1 MYHIKADKRSRTS
14 AGLICQAVLELLAEN
29 PGRQISISDI
39 QRCSTVSRSTFYR
52 CFDSVE
58 DVLALLCDR
67 GFHAALKD
75 RQWEGSIP
83 ERVFHYWYNN
93 STVLEALVYS
103 GRTDILVGSLRRC
116 IPTMPLGNRAKIDY
130 LTAMICYSMA
140 GILVTWVE
148 RGKKESEQEL
158 LAAVKSSFSTLNA
171 LIFKN

>member
-1 MYHIKADKRSRTS
+1 MYHIKEDKRSRAS
-14 AGLICQAVLELLAEN
+14 AELISQAVLRLLAEE
-29 PGRQISISDI
+29 PGKQPSISEI

-67 GFHAALKD
+67 GFHAAMED
-75 RQWEGSIP
+75 RQWGGSLP

-93 STVLEALVYS
+93 STVLEALVHS

-116 IPTMPLGNRAKIDY
+116 VPSMPMGNRAKIDY

-140 GILVTWVE
+140 GILTTWVE

-158 LAAVKSSFSTLNA
+158 LDAVKGSFRTLNA